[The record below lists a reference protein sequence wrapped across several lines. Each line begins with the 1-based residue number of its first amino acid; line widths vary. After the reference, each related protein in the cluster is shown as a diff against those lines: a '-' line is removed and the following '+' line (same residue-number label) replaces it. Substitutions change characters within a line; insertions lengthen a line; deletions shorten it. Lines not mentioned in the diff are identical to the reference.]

1 MSTREE
7 RDAEG
12 RLNAIDLDA
21 QPDCKRSKTEN
32 AAPSSVASLSTS
44 ATPSGTAGVERV
56 TGLVG
61 LLEDLS
67 ESVCVAALE
76 WCDVNEVTNV
86 KLILEAGAEEE
97 FVAALPIKPAGI
109 PATALRRRLSKMR
122 DMSQCGECAAV
133 KS

>member
-1 MSTREE
+1 M
-7 RDAEG
+7 
-12 RLNAIDLDA
+12 
-21 QPDCKRSKTEN
+21 
-32 AAPSSVASLSTS
+32 
-44 ATPSGTAGVERV
+44 

-67 ESVCVAALE
+67 ESFCVAALE

-86 KLILEAGAEEE
+86 KLILEAEAEEE